1 MPASIVDSKP
11 SRALLAAICWL
22 AVAGTSAVIGCAPD
36 PAPRCAEAYD
46 HLVRVA
52 RRNADGAQR
61 LRFIEACG
69 AAWDEGHHRC
79 ILKARTVDE
88 ALACR
93 ATKVRPG

>member
-1 MPASIVDSKP
+1 M
-11 SRALLAAICWL
+11 
-22 AVAGTSAVIGCAPD
+22 
-36 PAPRCAEAYD
+36 
-46 HLVRVA
+46 RVA